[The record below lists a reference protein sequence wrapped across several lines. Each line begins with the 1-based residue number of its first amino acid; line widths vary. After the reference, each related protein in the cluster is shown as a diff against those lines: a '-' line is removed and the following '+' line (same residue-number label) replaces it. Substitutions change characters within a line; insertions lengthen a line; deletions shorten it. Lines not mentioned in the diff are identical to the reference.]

1 MKLSYLMI
9 HALSGMI
16 LQSVSELQAAAA
28 DFGTARE
35 NIESVTTRIATA
47 AGIDNFYTREMIFE
61 VCELVAFNLLQC
73 KEYCHRAIFNE
84 IKRIC
89 VKYDK

>member
-1 MKLSYLMI
+1 MKLSYLMV
-9 HALSGMI
+9 HTLSGMI
-16 LQSVSELQAAAA
+16 LQSVSDLQAAAA
-28 DFGTARE
+28 EFGTAQK
-35 NIESVTTRIATA
+35 NIEEVATRIATA

-61 VCELVAFNLLQC
+61 VCESVAFNLLQC
-73 KEYCHRAIFNE
+73 KEYYHRTIFNE